1 MEEFETNR
9 RAGSG
14 SHKINR
20 HHKYTL
26 DEALQEM
33 LEFDDEDYYWGLSD

>member
-1 MEEFETNR
+1 MDEFETSR

-14 SHKINR
+14 SDEINK

-26 DEALQEM
+26 YEALQEM
-33 LEFDDEDYYWGLSD
+33 LEFDEEDYY